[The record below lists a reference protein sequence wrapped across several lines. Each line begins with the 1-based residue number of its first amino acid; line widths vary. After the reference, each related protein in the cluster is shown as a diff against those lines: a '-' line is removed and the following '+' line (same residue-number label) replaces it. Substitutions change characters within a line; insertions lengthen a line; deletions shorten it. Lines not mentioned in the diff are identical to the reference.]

1 MTQRLDDLGPQTA
14 SAREFW
20 LGYGSSERR
29 DDVIT
34 AYRSGVADLQ
44 LNGVLRVRGSVD
56 QAMAAAA
63 QTVGDVPAVWWAGP
77 DSDPGLAAALTARGA
92 VEVERCPIM
101 AIRLDEVPP
110 GGGPGGLVIGESGDD
125 ELAEWV
131 GAYGPSFG
139 FPPALIPALVAM
151 EAARPDPPGS
161 LVRLAGRIDGE
172 IAGTAA
178 LLDRHGVAG
187 VYVVTT
193 PASFRRRG
201 IATALTA
208 AALAIGRERGL
219 TIGTLQATPDGE
231 PVYQRMGFTTVG
243 EYRLLRF
250 PGGTG
255 VSWPGTRGS

>member
-1 MTQRLDDLGPQTA
+1 MTQRLDDLAPQTA

-20 LGYGSSERR
+20 LGYGWSARR

-34 AYRSGVADLQ
+34 AYRSGLADRQ
-44 LNGVLRVRGSVD
+44 LNGVLRVSGSVD

-63 QTVGDVPAVWWAGP
+63 QTIGDLPAIWWAGP

-92 VEVERCPIM
+92 VEFERDPIM

-110 GGGPGGLVIGESGDD
+110 ASGPPELVIEEVTGDAA
-125 ELAEWV
+125 LAEWV
-131 GAYGPSFG
+131 RAYAPSFG
-139 FPPALIPALVAM
+139 FPAGLVPALAAM
-151 EAARPDPPGS
+151 EGARPDPPGS
-161 LVRLAGRIDGE
+161 LVRLAGRIDGKV
-172 IAGTAA
+172 AGTAA

-193 PASFRRRG
+193 VAEFRGRG
-201 IATALTA
+201 IGTALTV

-231 PVYQRMGFTTVG
+231 PLYQRMGFTTVA
-243 EYRLLRF
+243 EYRYLRF
-250 PGGTG
+250 PAAAG
-255 VSWPGTRGS
+255 